1 MNTQVTVIDYGS
13 GNLHSVIKALRESG
27 AELRVTD
34 EPTAVRDANRLVL
47 PGVGAFADGMEALE
61 RRNLVPALLEFFA
74 TERPFLGICL
84 GMQMLLTESEEFGV
98 RRGLGVIP
106 GRVVKIPGRPGF
118 KVPHVGWSKFNPGP
132 GGSWDNSLLADTP
145 LGTRAYFVHSFSA
158 TPENEDDWLAV
169 TDYGGFRIAAA
180 VRRRQCDRLPVSPGE
195 ERPRRPGDAKTLFGN
210 VGGT

>member
-27 AELRVTD
+27 AEMRVTD
-34 EPTAVRDANRLVL
+34 EPAAVRGAERLVL
-47 PGVGAFADGMEALE
+47 PGVGAFAEGMQALE
-61 RRNLVPALLEFFA
+61 RRNLVPALLEFFP

-84 GMQMLLTESEEFGV
+84 GMQMLMTESQEFGV
-98 RRGLGVIP
+98 RRGLDVIP
-106 GRVVKIPGRPGF
+106 GRVVKIPARPGF
-118 KVPHVGWSKFNPGP
+118 KVPHVGWSKFHPGP

-158 TPENEDDWLAV
+158 TPESEDDWLAV

-180 VRRRQCDRLPVSPGE
+180 VHR
-195 ERPRRPGDAKTLFGN
+195 GN
-210 VGGT
+210 VTGCQFHPEKSGPAGLVMLKRFLAM